1 MGGKIIIA
9 MRGLHIYHTYA
20 ICHDFRISIN
30 DENIYSK
37 ITEAITAVS
46 GVMPVIPCP
55 VHLEEPAHY
64 TPDSA
69 RLVAK
74 NPGFLQKIPS
84 C

>member
-9 MRGLHIYHTYA
+9 MRGSHIYHTYA
-20 ICHDFRISIN
+20 ICHDFRIIIN

-46 GVMPVIPCP
+46 GITSVIPCP
-55 VHLEEPAHY
+55 THLEEPAHY
-64 TPDSA
+64 ALDSA

-74 NPGFLQKIPS
+74 SPGFLQKIPS